1 MAGNVKHFV
10 GQEYISKKLTGA
22 SAVKIGAFL
31 NDDFANNAYARPAA
45 NATGKLVFVANEIDY
60 LVPHNVDDKNYT
72 VAVGE
77 FVKGKPVIDTEE
89 FVTTEITANAFA
101 AAVGTELGVGTGGTL
116 ATIADLSVA
125 NLAAFKTT
133 FVIVEK
139 TKIMGQNALVVSA
152 NIK

>member
-1 MAGNVKHFV
+1 MAGNVKHLV

-45 NATGKLVFVANEIDY
+45 NATGKVVFVANEIDP
-60 LVPHNVDDKNYT
+60 LVPHNFDDKNYT

-89 FVTTEITANAFA
+89 FVTTEAMTGALA
-101 AAVGTELGVGTGGTL
+101 AAVGTEVAVGTGGLVGTL
-116 ATIADLSVA
+116 ADLSVA
-125 NLAAFKTT
+125 NFTAFKTT

-139 TKIMGQNALVVSA
+139 PKVMGLAALLVSA
-152 NIK
+152 NVK